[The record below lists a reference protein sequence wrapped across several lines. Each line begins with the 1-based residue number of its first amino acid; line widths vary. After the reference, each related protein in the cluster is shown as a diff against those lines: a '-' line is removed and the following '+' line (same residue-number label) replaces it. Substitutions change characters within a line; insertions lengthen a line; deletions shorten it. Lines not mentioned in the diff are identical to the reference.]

1 MKKRLT
7 IATRVTV
14 FVLVVLFFVLF
25 GKVINARPPLTLESS
40 SQEFTIEM
48 AKEMLLD

>member
-1 MKKRLT
+1 MKERLT
-7 IATRVTV
+7 IAARVTV
-14 FVLVVLFFVLF
+14 FVLVVLFCVLL
-25 GKVINARPPLTLESS
+25 GREINARPSLTLESS